1 MACAQTLVG
10 TSLTVRQTPQ
20 SQIARRQYRRPFTT
34 LATNERRQ
42 AAYKLNAG
50 ALSQVLTAGA
60 AAAML
65 LAQPSFANTNLVGD
79 LSESSGP
86 VEQLKSKFFGPQ
98 DATAQREAL
107 GSFTGS
113 NTTGGFDDKGIGRQ
127 EDATIDNPN
136 DSPRPKDRTRQGTA
150 SAQRENVDKF
160 AETQAKTSDVETQNN
175 N

>member
-20 SQIARRQYRRPFTT
+20 SQIARRQSRRPFTT

-65 LAQPSFANTNLVGD
+65 LV
-79 LSESSGP
+79 
-86 VEQLKSKFFGPQ
+86 
-98 DATAQREAL
+98 R
-107 GSFTGS
+107 
-113 NTTGGFDDKGIGRQ
+113 
-127 EDATIDNPN
+127 
-136 DSPRPKDRTRQGTA
+136 
-150 SAQRENVDKF
+150 
-160 AETQAKTSDVETQNN
+160 
-175 N
+175 